1 MKKYIYLVLATLLI
15 ISSIVMTGYALK
27 GTPASVETFILEP
40 QDMENTITSSGKLQY
55 KSGKS
60 VKSNEFGIMKEVYV
74 KSGDEIKKGD
84 RLFSYY
90 RSDMAEQYADIGSV
104 LNLPVKEQAL
114 AEVKKYCTVK
124 EFVSDTEGK
133 ISSIMYN
140 TDDIIQKNS
149 DVIKFSD
156 TGVLEVPVNI
166 NENYIERIKTGQA
179 AEIKFNAVPDKE
191 YTGKVTKISDEAV
204 QTTGLSGKETTV
216 CVTVTLDEKKDD
228 KLRIG
233 YSADCS
239 IITSTDKNIL
249 VVPYDCIHSDDKG
262 DYVLTLVKSHS
273 KKAYITTGRE
283 YKDGAEILSGLS
295 KGDKIISN

>member
-40 QDMENTITSSGKLQY
+40 QDMENTITSSGKSQY

-114 AEVKKYCTVK
+114 AEVKKYCTVR

-133 ISSIMYN
+133 ISSIMYL
-140 TDDIIQKNS
+140 QYRHPS
-149 DVIKFSD
+149 D
-156 TGVLEVPVNI
+156 
-166 NENYIERIKTGQA
+166 
-179 AEIKFNAVPDKE
+179 
-191 YTGKVTKISDEAV
+191 
-204 QTTGLSGKETTV
+204 
-216 CVTVTLDEKKDD
+216 
-228 KLRIG
+228 
-233 YSADCS
+233 
-239 IITSTDKNIL
+239 
-249 VVPYDCIHSDDKG
+249 
-262 DYVLTLVKSHS
+262 LTI
-273 KKAYITTGRE
+273 AITTMSCFCSACWTWHNLVTCFHNRICE
-283 YKDGAEILSGLS
+283 SVIY
-295 KGDKIISN
+295 IIYCHSCGCA